1 MAQGGPSS
9 GPSPAAPA
17 RRHGWLRRLWP
28 LLVLAAGLA
37 LFLALRLDRYVGFS
51 ALKENRTLLL
61 GLVERHAVASALG
74 FVAVYALAAAFS
86 LPVAAVLSISGGF
99 LFGQWWGTVLNVAGA
114 GTGATALFLAARTAF
129 GDSLRRGAG
138 PWLARMEDGFR
149 DDAFFYLLVL
159 RLVPLFPFVAVNLV
173 PAALGVGLRDFVLAT
188 FIGIIPGA
196 FVYTSVGAGLGSVF
210 DAGGEFQPA
219 GILTPQVITALV
231 GLACLALVPVVYKKL
246 RRSR

>member
-1 MAQGGPSS
+1 MAPGGPSS
-9 GPSPAAPA
+9 RPGPAAPA
-17 RRHGWLRRLWP
+17 PDRSLIGRLWP
-28 LLVLAAGLA
+28 LLVLAAGFA
-37 LFLALRLDRYVGFS
+37 VFLALRLDRYVGFG
-51 ALKENRTLLL
+51 ALKEHRAVLVS
-61 GLVERHAVASALG
+61 LVEGHPVAAGLG
-74 FVAVYALAAAFS
+74 FMVVYALAAAFS
-86 LPVAAVLSISGGF
+86 LPIAAVLSISGGF
-99 LFGQWWGTVLNVAGA
+99 LFGLWWGTALNVAGA
-114 GTGATALFLAARTAF
+114 GIGATALFQAARTAF
-129 GDSLRRGAG
+129 GDSLRRRAG

-231 GLACLALVPVVYKKL
+231 GLACLALVPVVYKRL